1 MGLGLDVD
9 VDVGISGPAVKYL
22 VWQWLEKI
30 VLGISFCQ
38 IIGYSE
44 YFCCGNCPTLLRWWP
59 TDVAGCGCEGV
70 FR

>member
-1 MGLGLDVD
+1 
-9 VDVGISGPAVKYL
+9 VGIGAPTLKYL

-30 VLGISFCQ
+30 VLGINFCQ

-44 YFCCGNCPTLLRWWP
+44 YFFCGNCHTLPRSWP
-59 TDVAGCGCEGV
+59 ADVDGRGCEGV